1 MDERSE
7 ALRVEEVARL
17 LQVSTRTVYVLL
29 KYGKLR
35 GVRIG
40 RAWRVPRDEVDRFL
54 HPDRPSTSES

>member
-7 ALRVEEVARL
+7 ALKVEEVARL
-17 LQVSTRTVYVLL
+17 LQVSARTVYVLL

-54 HPDRPSTSES
+54 HSEKPE

>member
-1 MDERSE
+1 MEEHPE

-35 GVRIG
+35 GVRVG

-54 HPDRPSTSES
+54 PPGKPEE

>member
-1 MDERSE
+1 MEEHPE

-35 GVRIG
+35 GVRVG

-54 HPDRPSTSES
+54 HPGKPEE